1 MPDHVET
8 IRVRFSDCDSMGV
21 AHHSNYFRWLEE
33 ARLGFL
39 RGGGWPYTEIEKRG
53 IHMPVFNCACRFI
66 SAVRSEDVIEVRL
79 WVAVV
84 TRARIEFEYEVFM
97 AGSDRLA
104 ASAATSH
111 AYVDDDGRPARLDA
125 GSELWQWLVR
135 WKSA

>member
-1 MPDHVET
+1 
-8 IRVRFSDCDSMGV
+8 MGV

-39 RGGGWPYTEIEKRG
+39 RDGGWPYTEIEKRG
-53 IHMPVFNCACRFI
+53 IHMPVFDCACRFI

-84 TRARIEFEYEVFM
+84 TRARIEFEYEVYA
-97 AGSDRLA
+97 AGSDKLA
-104 ASAATSH
+104 ASAGTSH

-125 GSELWQWLVR
+125 GSGLWQWLGREKVV
-135 WKSA
+135 

>member
-1 MPDHVET
+1 
-8 IRVRFSDCDSMGV
+8 MGV

-53 IHMPVFNCACRFI
+53 IHMPVFDCACRFI
-66 SAVRSEDVIEVRL
+66 SAVRSEEVIEVRL

-84 TRARIEFEYEVFM
+84 TRARIEFEYEVSM
-97 AGSDRLA
+97 AGSETPA
-104 ASAATSH
+104 ASAGTSH

-125 GSELWQWLVR
+125 KSELWQWLGK
-135 WKSA
+135 WGSD